1 MSATIEVRANVDGI
15 QAELV
20 EVFQQAFGAHDGD
33 EGLTLFRD
41 DQLIRHPVREDFR
54 IALAR
59 ERDSDGPGILGFA
72 YGYTGRAGQ
81 WWTERMRER
90 VPPELYAEWFEGH
103 FEVVEV
109 AVHPGH
115 QRQGIGAALLD
126 TLLNDIPHERAL
138 LTGARHDSP
147 ARRLYLRTGW
157 LPLADVD
164 DDATLMGKDLT
175 RCR

>member
-1 MSATIEVRANVDGI
+1 MTFSIEIREEVDGI
-15 QAELV
+15 QEELV
-20 EVFQQAFGAHDGD
+20 EVFRQAFGANEGD

-41 DQLIRHPVREDFR
+41 DQLIRHPQREDFR

-59 ERDSDGPGILGFA
+59 NEDSIAGFA

-109 AVHPGH
+109 AVHPDH
-115 QRQGIGAALLD
+115 QRQGVGAAVLRALTKD
-126 TLLNDIPHERAL
+126 LPHERAL

-147 ARRLYLRTGW
+147 ARRLYLREGW
-157 LPLADVD
+157 QPLADVD
-164 DDATLMGKDLT
+164 EDATLMGRDLT

>member
-1 MSATIEVRANVDGI
+1 MIIEVRNDVDGI
-15 QAELV
+15 QDELV
-20 EVFQQAFGAHDGD
+20 EVFQRAFGAKEGD

-41 DQLIRHPVREDFR
+41 DQLIRHPQREDFKL
-54 IALAR
+54 ALAR
-59 ERDSDGPGILGFA
+59 DKEKQQITGFA

-90 VPPELYAEWFEGH
+90 VPEELYAQWFEGH

-109 AVHPGH
+109 AVHPDH
-115 QRQGIGAALLD
+115 QRQGIGAAVLE
-126 TLLNDIPHERAL
+126 TLLRDLPHDRAL
-138 LTGARHDSP
+138 LTGARHDTP

-157 LPLADVD
+157 QPLQDVD
-164 DDATLMGKDLT
+164 DDATLMGKTLT